1 MIATAS
7 TGATA
12 RPAAA
17 EDVTVAAV
25 SASHALRSSE
35 SGDSDRASMDSE
47 QQETQPQPL
56 RRRRRPLRGN
66 ESPHALMTMTITA
79 MYQRHRIYVLRKL
92 LTTTQSCQRL
102 VPTTAISKCSISI
115 INSALSTNSRDP

>member
-35 SGDSDRASMDSE
+35 SGDSDRASMDERAGDAGRSRSRSHYVGGGGHFE
-47 QQETQPQPL
+47 ETKV
-56 RRRRRPLRGN
+56 
-66 ESPHALMTMTITA
+66 HM
-79 MYQRHRIYVLRKL
+79 H
-92 LTTTQSCQRL
+92 
-102 VPTTAISKCSISI
+102 
-115 INSALSTNSRDP
+115 